1 MNFNMTEDQ
10 IAIRDSVRKFAEAEL
25 APLYQ
30 HWDRSG
36 EFLPQS
42 FMDKLVNMG
51 LLRLRLPEKYGGQG
65 YSFVD
70 CGIVCE

>member
-1 MNFNMTEDQ
+1 MNFNLTEDQ
-10 IAIRDSVRKFAEAEL
+10 IVIRDSVRKFAEAEL
-25 APLYQ
+25 LPMYQ

-51 LLRLRLPEKYGGQG
+51 LLRLRLPERFGGQG
-65 YSFVD
+65 
-70 CGIVCE
+70 